1 MLTSKLLNLINQNKL
16 PKLRPVN
23 KITLIFLPVF
33 LFSIGFY
40 GQVFVGEYGNIELK
54 AGATLDVAGLEI
66 TPVIDYNIT
75 GEVFIQKSNTSI
87 SLPNGNSMIRS
98 YFMDSMLTDLS
109 AILVYNYEDADMN
122 GITHNAK
129 MVVVDDSGNLT
140 EYQDID
146 DLDYQITS
154 EFTNPSSFTI
164 VTAGDAFLSSET
176 IDGQMSISI
185 FPNPTSSILNI
196 NYEGELNISMY
207 NILGKLILETN
218 DKQINLSK
226 YRSGTYILYVQ
237 NLKSGNSTNFKIIK
251 E

>member
-1 MLTSKLLNLINQNKL
+1 MLNSKLLNLINHNKL

-154 EFTNPSSFTI
+154 EFTNPSSFAI

-196 NYEGELNISMY
+196 NYDGELNISMY

-226 YRSGTYILYVQ
+226 YRSGTYILHVQ
-237 NLKSGNSTNFKIIK
+237 NLESGNSTNFKIIK

>member
-1 MLTSKLLNLINQNKL
+1 MLNSKLLNLINQYKL
-16 PKLRPVN
+16 PKLRPLN

-146 DLDYQITS
+146 NLDYQITS
-154 EFTNPSSFTI
+154 EFTNPSSFAI

-226 YRSGTYILYVQ
+226 YRSGTYILHVE

>member
-1 MLTSKLLNLINQNKL
+1 MLNSKLLNLINQNKL

-196 NYEGELNISMY
+196 NYDGELNISMY
-207 NILGKLILETN
+207 NVLGKLILETN

-226 YRSGTYILYVQ
+226 YRSGTYILHVQ

>member
-1 MLTSKLLNLINQNKL
+1 M
-16 PKLRPVN
+16 N

-146 DLDYQITS
+146 NLDYQITS
-154 EFTNPSSFTI
+154 EFTNPSSFAI

-176 IDGQMSISI
+176 IDGQMPISI

>member
-1 MLTSKLLNLINQNKL
+1 M
-16 PKLRPVN
+16 
-23 KITLIFLPVF
+23 
-33 LFSIGFY
+33 
-40 GQVFVGEYGNIELK
+40 
-54 AGATLDVAGLEI
+54 EI

-196 NYEGELNISMY
+196 NYDGELNISMY

-226 YRSGTYILYVQ
+226 YRSGTYILHVQ